1 MKLRRMLAAMSAA
14 VVAISA
20 VSVSASAA
28 IIDTKTDIISWNA
41 VEIGTGV
48 ITEECTLEVKVKD
61 LGENAQFTLKTK
73 EDGWPALDITD
84 HFKTDGSSASFDTT
98 WGVLNMSNDTTK
110 ITIDITKDMA
120 NRLNTAG
127 GAVSGQ
133 NYTLLS
139 VDFVEAAEEPVVT
152 PAPVEDTSVSIGN
165 TINTSLYVMN
175 NADWVTANAGIQKV
189 SKTGEYTYKV
199 DGLSVDPST
208 LAAVYLKDADVEAK
222 TATTTTMNSD
232 VKVLTKSIK
241 INGKEVALKD
251 GYPTG
256 LNDDGALDI
265 AWYNIWTENYFSVD
279 GVGTI
284 NSVEVTVEFVADSA
298 AETPAEPEENE
309 TPDEPTVEEPDDI
322 AEPDDVDEPVD
333 EGETEE
339 GETEETEEE
348 SVEDYGDVSFVD
360 ASDYFDGSTLFIRDE
375 EKGGFADDA
384 GIPLSAIYGVKYYVT
399 FDDAQLADE
408 EFWVGGG
415 TGANSDSTG
424 WAAHEWGKASGE
436 KEITPDFEN
445 GTIVWFNDGSIFT
458 EDESFAQLWI
468 QTWGGTVT
476 VDSVEV
482 MVANDVAE
490 STDTD
495 TDTDTDAGE
504 TETEADDNKGN
515 PDTGV
520 AGVAVAAGVV
530 ALAGAA
536 VVVSRKR
543 K

>member
-1 MKLRRMLAAMSAA
+1 MKLRKLIAAFAA
-14 VVAISA
+14 SA
-20 VSVSASAA
+20 VAVSAMAVSAFA
-28 IIDTKTDIISWNA
+28 ANSTIEKVKLNASVESEKAVQWDIDTLTGIEKVDTVTIK
-41 VEIGTGV
+41 GTASVDGWCGGGGAFGFDATTGWV
-48 ITEECTLEVKVKD
+48 QVD
-61 LGENAQFTLKTK
+61 FTLDGAGVTLDSATGDFTAELDFKGAVIDFAK
-73 EDGWPALDITD
+73 EDGIMQLGWW
-84 HFKTDGSSASFDTT
+84 
-98 WGVLNMSNDTTK
+98 WG
-110 ITIDITKDMA
+110 
-120 NRLNTAG
+120 AG
-127 GAVSGQ
+127 AQ
-133 NYTLLS
+133 
-139 VDFVEAAEEPVVT
+139 
-152 PAPVEDTSVSIGN
+152 
-165 TINTSLYVMN
+165 
-175 NADWVTANAGIQKV
+175 
-189 SKTGEYTYKV
+189 
-199 DGLSVDPST
+199 
-208 LAAVYLKDADVEAK
+208 
-222 TATTTTMNSD
+222 TMQ
-232 VKVLTKSIK
+232 
-241 INGKEVALKD
+241 
-251 GYPTG
+251 
-256 LNDDGALDI
+256 LNDLLVNGESVIGKTVPA
-265 AWYNIWTENYFSVD
+265 APAETEP
-279 GVGTI
+279 
-284 NSVEVTVEFVADSA
+284 
-298 AETPAEPEENE
+298 AETPAEPEETE

-333 EGETEE
+333 EGDTEE

-360 ASDYFDGSTLFIRDE
+360 ASDYFDGSTLFVRDE

-384 GIPLSAIYGVKYYVT
+384 GIPLSAIYGVKFYVT
-399 FDDAQLADE
+399 FDEDQLADE

-468 QTWGGTVT
+468 QTWGGNVT